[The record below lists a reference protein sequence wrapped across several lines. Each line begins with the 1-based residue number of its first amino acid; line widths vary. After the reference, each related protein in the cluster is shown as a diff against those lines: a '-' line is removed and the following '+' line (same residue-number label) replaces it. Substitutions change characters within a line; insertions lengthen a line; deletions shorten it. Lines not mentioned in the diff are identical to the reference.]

1 MRSVPY
7 TYYDHTYYYYNS
19 GAQHQRPVAAHSKQQ
34 LTLRRLGAPLTSALR
49 PHHRSASRRIKPC
62 ALRPLVIT
70 PRALRPRDYSAG
82 AVGAMH
88 SGTLRPR
95 GGRSPVGLMTSG
107 GHGPS

>member
-1 MRSVPY
+1 MRSVPD

-34 LTLRRLGAPLTSALR
+34 LALRRLCAPLTSALR
-49 PHHRSASRRIKPC
+49 PHHYSASRTNPC
-62 ALRPLVIT
+62 PLRPLVIT

-82 AVGAMH
+82 TVGAMH

-95 GGRSPVGLMTSG
+95 GGRSPVGLMPSG
-107 GHGPS
+107 RHGPS